1 VSVFRQVWQKISE
14 LRKRVFGKRMVEGP
28 QSSYSFDG
36 VVHALKEHDPVAR
49 MHVHV
54 CNWFLQSVYEG
65 EVDTQL
71 LFFCH
76 EAGLSLRGEVN
87 SQNIAIGVQKIQDLF
102 MNSFL

>member
-1 VSVFRQVWQKISE
+1 LENVWSKGH
-14 LRKRVFGKRMVEGP
+14 K

-36 VVHALKEHDPVAR
+36 VVHALKEHDPIAR

-76 EAGLSLRGEVN
+76 ETWFSLRGEVN
-87 SQNIAIGVQKIQDLF
+87 SQNIAIGMQKIQDFF
-102 MNSFL
+102 MNSLFMTKKFVLGFRARTPESK